1 MCRMELVMKTRTAE
15 MRIGSQSEPRLTIG
29 TPVRGCQM
37 GASIS
42 WGTIGADARRRSESG
57 LWRSRGSSLINLPHR
72 LDGVCLVSC
81 FVGAIAFDA
90 GKPEG
95 NAPRILAAALD
106 LVERDFRPQLRPQK
120 DGEPTRGV
128 FEHPQLLR
136 LPLQHLIGHTLER
149 LAQHDEA
156 AAHRIS

>member
-1 MCRMELVMKTRTAE
+1 MWRMELVMKTRTAE

-95 NAPRILAAALD
+95 NATRILAAALD
-106 LVERDFRPQLRPQK
+106 LVERDFHHQLGPHI
-120 DGEPTRGV
+120 DGDAIAGDLEL
-128 FEHPQLLR
+128 PQLLR
-136 LPLQHLIGHTLER
+136 LPLQHLIGHTLEC
-149 LAQHDEA
+149 LPQHDE
-156 AAHRIS
+156 